1 MSIDHIISENCNLRI
16 GKVILISDNT
26 TLLNYEHQFIENL
39 HEVDGRSQT
48 QATSHCYLHRVFKCS

>member
-1 MSIDHIISENCNLRI
+1 MLIDQIISGIYNSRI
-16 GKVILISDNT
+16 KEVILICDNT

>member
-1 MSIDHIISENCNLRI
+1 MSIDQIISGIYISRI
-16 GKVILISDNT
+16 KEVILIYDNT